1 MNKQKFKTNLTRKT
15 KEEAFKEI
23 NDTQEL
29 YVDELIANLR
39 NPKNDCLKTIN
50 FTSPTGTGKTN
61 MMALLCNKMPEC
73 FFVVTTLSKGQ
84 LNHQI
89 ESNLQRLAKQG
100 NFMVYGLCDYKSN
113 SKLTA
118 ADIIRRLPEGKN
130 IIWLRDEGHINTNK
144 WQEVLS
150 DRCFKV
156 VNFSAT
162 NKGDNGIKCNFTN
175 TDMLRTVHQQIGTPE
190 QALDKLLEVKEQH
203 KRVKGYNPCAI
214 MRCLDRGIEDRVI
227 AACEERG
234 LKWINITEES
244 FDMSDLCRD
253 DNEYDVILNKFKIVE
268 GIDIRRAHVLY
279 MTNEPANAATT
290 IQVIGRCR
298 RNALLY
304 RSDIDI
310 FAPENDELH
319 SNTTSCW
326 VYYNVDSMHIDSD
339 ENGELCAAF
348 CDKVSCE
355 ELKSNSV
362 IKVKDG
368 VMSNGLTVLE
378 LRGETGTYRVEV
390 DSETGFNVIKP
401 EGEFYKDELVRAEFG
416 KPKAL
421 LHDSHDYKL
430 WWAYVKDIEKLTV
443 NKSVYRYN
451 WYHGREIE
459 RQLDEDGW
467 YYELGQKK
475 KFARKIVISPAVN
488 KHYSFSDDVKKELIE
503 RWRDVCNIGDMK
515 SDYILFPYL
524 SYYLN
529 EEMIDCLAEM
539 VNSTEIAKYVFQRLF
554 HTGMVKRNERAEWQN
569 DPQRIASY
577 VKAMTNG
584 IRMPGNT
591 NSLTRAWNS
600 FMTFLDRGLNYTKQE
615 VSRYPTELP
624 LHEIKIEG
632 EDCPGICERR
642 ERYKKAY
649 EREKSSHAYAINIK
663 VTYNTTYKNWHETE
677 LSGNVLVS
685 DIKKIL
691 DAAPSFL
698 PYNAML
704 NDRHSAIVGT
714 DLMKQVKDNDTKAT
728 FWSEDRSVTSKVS
741 KYSKFQRFIQGEYSK
756 EIEQAS
762 KKAFNGKNAFA
773 FDSKCNSCLG
783 YCVEYYSKYLVYGKN
798 YLGHFI
804 DDAMAESKCKEANDN
819 IIVRACML
827 KYKEN
832 MMAAYGAG
840 VSKLIRTIN
849 AQQLIQDKYK
859 EFVKTVV
866 GLGKKAARF
875 VSSNMETHEIDKEHP
890 LHSPV
895 LSVRHI
901 AGLADYIDES
911 TIIDIKC
918 TNSITKAH
926 LRQVLA
932 YHYLSTKRDD
942 LHINK
947 AIVYD
952 AVSGKS
958 VKIDLSKHECHYA
971 LPKFDGIA

>member
-1 MNKQKFKTNLTRKT
+1 MQQNKNKNKNKFEASRKT

-23 NDTQEL
+23 NDTQEF

-39 NPKNDCLKTIN
+39 NPKNDCFKTID

-89 ESNLQRLAKQG
+89 ETNLSRLVEQR

-113 SKLTA
+113 SRLTA
-118 ADIIRRLPEGKN
+118 SDIIRRLPEGKDV
-130 IIWLRDEGHINTNK
+130 IWLRDEGHINTNK

-150 DRCFKV
+150 ARCFKI

-190 QALDKLLEVKEQH
+190 EALDKLLEVKAQH
-203 KRVKGYNPCAI
+203 KKVKGYNPCAI
-214 MRCLDRGIEDRVI
+214 MRCLDKGIERRVI

-234 LKWINITEES
+234 LKFINITEES
-244 FDMSDLCRD
+244 FDMSDLCKD

-279 MTNEPANAATT
+279 MTNEPSNAATT

-304 RSDIDI
+304 RNDIDI

-326 VYYNVDSMHIDSD
+326 VYYNVNNMSIDSD

-355 ELKSNSV
+355 ELKPDSV
-362 IKVKDG
+362 IKVRDG
-368 VMSNGLTVLE
+368 AMSNGLTVLE
-378 LRGETGTYRVEV
+378 LKGETGTYRVEV

-401 EGEFYKDELVRAEFG
+401 EGEFYMDELHRVDSS

-421 LHDSHDYKL
+421 LHDSYRKKL
-430 WWAYVKDIEKLTV
+430 WWAYVEDIANLTV
-443 NKSVYRYN
+443 NDSICEYN
-451 WYHGREIE
+451 WFRGRKTK
-459 RQLDEDGW
+459 RLLDEDGW
-467 YYELGQKK
+467 YYDVGEENKDG
-475 KFARKIVISPAVN
+475 RKIIISPKVD
-488 KHYSFSDDVKKELIE
+488 KHYSFSNDVKMELTKL
-503 RWRDVCNIGDMK
+503 WLDNCNVWDMET
-515 SDYILFPYL
+515 DCICFLQPYYL
-524 SYYLN
+524 SYHN
-529 EEMIDCLAEM
+529 ERIIDCLENM
-539 VNSTEIAKYVFQRLF
+539 DNPKDIADRIIGSCFDECNVQR
-554 HTGMVKRNERAEWQN
+554 NRAKSYN
-569 DPQRIASY
+569 DPRHLAIYAEAMNK
-577 VKAMTNG
+577 KAKISSGVHT
-584 IRMPGNT
+584 
-591 NSLTRAWNS
+591 SLKDAWNK
-600 FMTFLDRGLNYTKQE
+600 FLDFLDIGINFTKE
-615 VSRYPTELP
+615 AVYKYPTELP
-624 LHEIKIEG
+624 MQEIAV
-632 EDCPGICERR
+632 DA
-642 ERYKKAY
+642 ERYDEVYKKL
-649 EREKSSHAYAINIK
+649 KSSYGYAININILRGRVLVK
-663 VTYNTTYKNWHETE
+663 DIQKILNAPSYKPY
-677 LSGNVLVS
+677 NVLR
-685 DIKKIL
+685 
-691 DAAPSFL
+691 
-698 PYNAML
+698 

-714 DLMKQVKDNDTKAT
+714 DLMRQIKDDVTKET
-728 FWSEDRSVTSKVS
+728 LWSEDRSVTSKVS

-756 EIEQAS
+756 ELEQAG
-762 KKAFNGKNAFA
+762 KKTFGGKNNFS

-798 YLGHFI
+798 YLGHFL
-804 DDAMAESKCKEANDN
+804 DDAMAESRCSEANDN

-832 MMAAYGAG
+832 MMSAFGAG
-840 VSKLIRTIN
+840 ASRLIKTIS

-866 GLGKKAARF
+866 RLGTKAARF
-875 VSSNMETHEIDKEHP
+875 VSANMETHEIDKEHP

-895 LSVRHI
+895 LSVKHI
-901 AGLADYIDES
+901 AGLADYIDENA
-911 TIIDIKC
+911 IIDIKC

-926 LRQVLA
+926 LMQVLA

-947 AIVYD
+947 VIVYD

-958 VKIDLSKHECHYA
+958 IKIDLSKHEYHYA
-971 LPKFDGIA
+971 LPKFDEIV